1 MALRCE
7 SILGFHTMGDTMIS
21 VRKSGNQISLQ
32 FDPSSCLDFL
42 RDIDLSSNVSGEDK
56 AFEIGPGGEDY
67 PPQLAS

>member
-1 MALRCE
+1 
-7 SILGFHTMGDTMIS
+7 MIS

-67 PPQLAS
+67 PLQLAS